1 MKLQSYVK
9 NHQKEIRTLNVWD
22 IDDTLGK
29 TAARVSVMKDGKVVK
44 VLDPGQF
51 NTYQLKSGESFDF
64 SQFRSGKIF
73 RDTFKPIS
81 NVLDRAKQIIWN
93 QTENSHSIILTAR
106 ADFNDHKE
114 FLQTFRDHGF
124 PIDHVYVERAGN
136 ISNLKKDA
144 PAKPH
149 ISKGVVLKR
158 YMKSGRFDR
167 VRMWDDHERNLDMLY
182 KLGKQFPNIEVVG
195 YLVKNGKVTRY
206 DRNLSEEIEVPKIG
220 MTFSRALMPQ
230 IKSDKIPSFLDHLK
244 SKDIEHKIEKLPV
257 KELRAT
263 QSEFD
268 LTKVDQMIGQ
278 RSDTKIV
285 VSNDG
290 YIMDGHHRWLADYNT
305 DKESKISAIVVDL
318 PILELLRVAK
328 EYSGTEYKPLT
339 KTITGLLKESVRNAR
354 YKGLE

>member
-9 NHQKEIRTLNVWD
+9 SHQKEIRTLNVWD
-22 IDDTLGK
+22 IDDTLGN
-29 TAARVSVMKDGKVVK
+29 TDARVAVVKDGKTVK
-44 VLDPGQF
+44 VLSPGEF
-51 NTYQLKSGESFDF
+51 NHYDLKSGESFDF
-64 SQFRSGKIF
+64 TQFRSGKIF

-81 NVLDRAKQIIWN
+81 NVLDRAKQIVLN

-106 ADFNDHKE
+106 ADFEDHKE

-124 PIDHVYVERAGN
+124 PIDQVYVERSGN
-136 ISNLKKDA
+136 LSKLKSTS
-144 PAKPH
+144 PAH
-149 ISKGVVLKR
+149 INKGVVLKR
-158 YMKSGRFDR
+158 YMKSGKFDR
-167 VRMWDDHERNLDMLY
+167 VRMWDDHQANIDMLY

-195 YLVKNGKVTRY
+195 YIVRDGKVSRY
-206 DRNLSEEIEVPKIG
+206 DRNLSEEIEIPKIG

-230 IKSDKIPSFLDHLK
+230 IKGSEMNKFLDYLK
-244 SKDIEHKIEKLPV
+244 SKDIDYANKKLRV
-257 KELRAT
+257 KDLKAT

-278 RSDTKIV
+278 RSDIKIV
-285 VSNDG
+285 VSSDG

-305 DKESKISAIVVDL
+305 DKESMINSIVVDL

-328 EYSGTEYKPLT
+328 EYSGTEYRPIA
-339 KTITGLLKESVRNAR
+339 KTIAGLLKESVKNAR

>member
-1 MKLQSYVK
+1 MKLQSHAK

-29 TAARVSVMKDGKVVK
+29 TDARVSVMKNGKVVK

-51 NTYQLKSGESFDF
+51 NHYDLKPGESFDF

-73 RDTFKPIS
+73 RDTFKPIN
-81 NVLDRAKQIIWN
+81 NVLDRAKQIVMN
-93 QTENSHSIILTAR
+93 QSENSHSIILTAR
-106 ADFNDHKE
+106 ADFEDHEE
-114 FLQTFRDHGF
+114 FLQTWRDHGF
-124 PIDHVYVERAGN
+124 PIDRVYVERSGN
-136 ISNLKKDA
+136 LSKLNPSSKA
-144 PAKPH
+144 H
-149 ISKGVVLKR
+149 INKGVILKR
-158 YMKSGRFDR
+158 YMKSGKFDR
-167 VRMWDDHERNLDMLY
+167 IRMWDDHEDNIKMLY
-182 KLGKQFPNIEVVG
+182 KLGKQFSNIEVIG
-195 YLVKNGKVTRY
+195 YIVSDGKVSRY
-206 DRNLSEEIEVPKIG
+206 DRNLSEDIEIPKIG

-230 IKSDKIPSFLDHLK
+230 IKGDKMQSFLKHLE
-244 SKDIEHKIEKLPV
+244 SQDIKHVVQKLPV

-318 PILELLRVAK
+318 PILELLRIAK
-328 EYSGTEYKPLT
+328 EFSGVEYRPLSE
-339 KTITGLLKESVRNAR
+339 TISRIVKEKLNRII
-354 YKGLE
+354 Y